1 MRLNR
6 VPLPLLFIFTMAAL
20 ARAQDKTDEF
30 AQAQLRR
37 QRIPGM
43 SVAVVKNG
51 QIVKA
56 QGYGVADR
64 QTNTPARP
72 DTVYKIASVSKQF
85 IATGI
90 MLLVQDGKIR
100 VDDRISRY
108 LDGSPEHWSGLTIRH
123 LLTHTSGL
131 VREAPG
137 FDPMKVQSDADV
149 IRTAYAL
156 PLRST
161 PGEKYEYGNVNYF
174 ILAEIIRK
182 TSGKPWENYL
192 DEKVF
197 KPLGM
202 NSTFPTNTRQ
212 RIPNLSAGYSDN
224 DALRPAAEWAALR
237 PSGAFYSTVLD
248 LAKWDAALYTDKIL
262 TKATRDE
269 MWAPVRL
276 NDGTLSYYGYGWLLG
291 RGARKLAFH
300 TGGMP
305 GFNSALARY
314 YDDQVTVIVLMN
326 LDDVDM
332 DAVFLGLAELHLP
345 NR

>member
-6 VPLPLLFIFTMAAL
+6 IPLLLLLFL
-20 ARAQDKTDEF
+20 AVTDLAGAQDKTDEF
-30 AQAQLRR
+30 AQTQLRQ

-43 SVAVVKNG
+43 SIAVVKNG
-51 QIVKA
+51 QVVRA

-64 QTNTPARP
+64 LANTTAKPE
-72 DTVYKIASVSKQF
+72 TVYKIASVSKQF
-85 IATGI
+85 VATGI

-100 VDDRISRY
+100 VADRISRY
-108 LDGSPEHWSGLTIRH
+108 LEGSPEHWSELTIRH

-137 FDPMKVQSDADV
+137 FDPMKVQNDADV
-149 IRTAYAL
+149 IRTAYSL
-156 PLRST
+156 PLRFA

-174 ILAEIIRK
+174 ILAEIIRR
-182 TSGKPWENYL
+182 TSGRPWESYL

-224 DALRPAAEWAALR
+224 DELRSAAEWVALR

-262 TKATRDE
+262 TEATRNE
-269 MWAPVRL
+269 MWTPVRL

-300 TGGMP
+300 TGGLP
-305 GFNSALARY
+305 GFNSAMARY
-314 YDDQVTVIVLMN
+314 YEDQVTVIVLMN

-332 DAVFLGLAELHLP
+332 DTVLLGLAEVHLP
-345 NR
+345 DR

>member
-1 MRLNR
+1 
-6 VPLPLLFIFTMAAL
+6 
-20 ARAQDKTDEF
+20 
-30 AQAQLRR
+30 
-37 QRIPGM
+37 
-43 SVAVVKNG
+43 
-51 QIVKA
+51 
-56 QGYGVADR
+56 
-64 QTNTPARP
+64 
-72 DTVYKIASVSKQF
+72 
-85 IATGI
+85 

-131 VREAPG
+131 IREAPG

-149 IRTAYAL
+149 IRTAYSL
-156 PLRST
+156 PLRFA

-182 TSGKPWENYL
+182 TSGQSWEHYL

-212 RIPNLSAGYSDN
+212 PIPNLSAGYSDN
-224 DALRPAAEWAALR
+224 DELRPAAEWAALR

-248 LAKWDAALYTDKIL
+248 LAQWDAALYTDKIL
-262 TKATRDE
+262 TEATRSE
-269 MWAPVRL
+269 MWTPVRL

-291 RGARKLAFH
+291 RGRRKLAFH

-314 YDDQVTVIVLMN
+314 FDDQVTVIVLMN

-332 DAVFLGLAELHLP
+332 DTVFLGLAELHLP
-345 NR
+345 AR